1 MKWFRR
7 ILAMLLVL
15 VVAIIGGAL
24 LVARSSIQE
33 LDGTI
38 TVRDSSGEIEILRD
52 SNGIPHIFAGDES
65 GAYFGLG
72 FVHAQDRLWQME
84 LARRAGAG
92 RLSEVFG
99 ERALRHDRYFR
110 TLGFTNVARKNLAHL
125 EADNLSLTEAYAAG
139 VNQAM
144 ATWDG
149 AWPIE
154 MKLFGVVPEPWQ
166 PTDSILAGKMMAVQ
180 LAWNAREEALRWKLR
195 ATLTEQQID
204 TLFPINPGD
213 GPRPDQ
219 RAALDPGLADLAL
232 AVLPKTPPAHVGSNN
247 WVVAGAHSAS
257 GLPLL
262 ANDPHLGLS
271 APAPWYLAHLS
282 APGFD
287 VAGATIPGIPAV
299 IIGRN
304 QATAWGVTNT
314 GPDVQDLFIVTADD
328 VIENRLEVIRVKDGD
343 TVEQV
348 VRTTGHGPIVTDA
361 GLPMS
366 DMPVPDGKALALAWT
381 ALADDDVTIEAG
393 FALAKATNA
402 ADVIDGLRSFHGPQM
417 NFIVGDTED
426 SIAFVAAGRVPLRR
440 DHDGWVPSD
449 SATGKGDW
457 IGHIPFD
464 DLPTIRDPTSGQL
477 FTANNRVTPDG
488 YPYMIARSWPISY
501 RARRIATMLAARDK
515 HGIADFQAMQTDILS
530 LMAVEFLPRLL
541 AVAPP
546 DDKTKLLHDIVA
558 NWDGTMATDQA
569 APLIFQAW
577 YRALA
582 RRVFED
588 ELGESFNEYFGRR
601 PAAMR
606 QILST
611 DTVWCDDTRTD
622 ERETCEDLI
631 ASALADADTWLSERH
646 GDDPAT
652 WRWGDA
658 HHAVSRNPVLS
669 SLPVIGPWFT
679 IEREHGGGPYSVM
692 QGNTRIGNTAA
703 PFSETHGASL
713 RTIFDLSNP
722 DATIAIVHT
731 GQSGHPL
738 SPHYDDLATPW
749 AAGDYIAL
757 PMSRDAVE
765 AIAAQRLTLV
775 PQ

>member
-1 MKWFRR
+1 MKWLRR
-7 ILAMLLVL
+7 SLATLLIL

-24 LVARSSIQE
+24 FIARSSLPQ

-52 SNGIPHIFAGDES
+52 SNGVPHIFAGDES

-110 TLGFTNVARKNLAHL
+110 TLGFTNVARMNLTHL
-125 EADNLSLTEAYAAG
+125 KPDNQILTEAYAAG

-144 ATWDG
+144 ATWGG

-154 MKLFGVVPEPWQ
+154 MKLFGVTPEPWQ
-166 PTDSILAGKMMAVQ
+166 PTDSILAVKMMAVQ

-204 TLFPINPGD
+204 TLFPINPGE
-213 GPRPDQ
+213 GPRPDE
-219 RAALDPGLADLAL
+219 RAALDPSLADLAL
-232 AVLPKTPPAHVGSNN
+232 AVLPRAPPAHVGSNN
-247 WVVAGAHSAS
+247 WVVAGKHSLS
-257 GLPLL
+257 GLPLV
-262 ANDPHLGLS
+262 ANDPHLGLR

-287 VAGATIPGIPAV
+287 VVGATIPGIPAV

-304 QATAWGVTNT
+304 QTTAWGVTNT
-314 GPDVQDLFIVTADD
+314 GPDVQDLFVVTADD
-328 VIENRLEVIRVKDGD
+328 VIETRLEVIRLEGGD
-343 TVEQV
+343 SVEQL
-348 VRTTGHGPIVTDA
+348 VRTTAHGPIVTDA

-366 DMPVPDGKALALAWT
+366 RMPVPDGKTLALAWT

-402 ADVIDGLRSFHGPQM
+402 AAVIDGLRSFHGPQM
-417 NFIVGDTED
+417 NFVVGDTED

-440 DHDGWVPSD
+440 DHDGWEPSD

-457 IGHIPFD
+457 IGHIRFD
-464 DLPTIRDPTSGQL
+464 DLPTIRDPASGQL
-477 FTANNRVTPDG
+477 ITANNRITPDA
-488 YPYMIARSWPISY
+488 YPYMIAKSWPISY

-515 HGIADFQAMQTDILS
+515 HDIADFQAMQTDILS
-530 LMAVEFLPRLL
+530 LMALEFLPHLL
-541 AVAPP
+541 AVTPSS
-546 DDKTKLLHDIVA
+546 DRTKLLHGLVA
-558 NWDGTMATDQA
+558 EWDGMMTVDAA

-582 RRVFED
+582 RRIFED
-588 ELGESFNEYFGRR
+588 ELGDTFDEYYGRR

-606 QILST
+606 RILT
-611 DTVWCDDTRTD
+611 TETAWCDDIRTD
-622 ERETCEDLI
+622 QSESCKDQI
-631 ASALADADTWLSERH
+631 AAALTEADTWLSEHH
-646 GDDPAT
+646 GDDPSA

-679 IEREHGGGPYSVM
+679 VEREHGGGPYTVM
-692 QGNTRIGNTAA
+692 QANTRIGNDEA

-713 RTIFDLSNP
+713 RTIFDLS
-722 DATIAIVHT
+722 DLDSSRAIIHT

-738 SPHYDDLATPW
+738 SPHYDDLAPPW
-749 AAGDYIAL
+749 AAGDYL
-757 PMSRDAVE
+757 PLPISRDAVE
-765 AIAAQRLTLV
+765 ATAAHRLTLV